1 MASNKTSSGAILG
14 AIIGTVAAAGGGFA
28 FGALILKQPPQSP
41 AQTAASPAKAPNL
54 PDSEVVPLAPIVTNL
69 GNPSDLFVRLQA
81 AIVLE
86 PDARDT
92 AALAAKVGDDIVV
105 YLRTVSVT
113 EIQGATGFQYLREDL
128 KKRAIELGGGK
139 IRDLLLTGFV
149 VE

>member
-1 MASNKTSSGAILG
+1 MASNNTSSGAIFG
-14 AIIGTVAAAGGGFA
+14 AIIGTLAAAGGGFA
-28 FGALILKQPPQSP
+28 FGALFIKQLQQSP

-54 PDSEVVPLAPIVTNL
+54 PESEVMPIPPIVTNL

-86 PDARDT
+86 PGARDT
-92 AALAAKVGDDIVV
+92 AALAAKVGDDLVV
-105 YLRTVSVT
+105 YLRTVSIT